1 MTTTAEPTKVVTDP
15 DTVRRSELSA
25 FLRSR
30 RERITPAQAGLP
42 AIGRRRTPGLRR
54 EEVAQLAGVGV
65 TWYTWLEQG
74 RDIKVSDQVL
84 EAISRTLMLDRDERA
99 HLYTLA
105 GASEQAAGTDCAE
118 LTPAVRAMLD
128 KFLPYPAT
136 VQNGKYDLLAWN
148 TAYRWLIRDV
158 ESIPAEERNCM
169 WLLFTDPAWRKG
181 IADWDEA
188 AARMVAQF
196 RAQMAEHVAEP
207 AWKAQ
212 LRRLRTASP
221 EFAALWER
229 HEVSGVIAKA
239 KRIRNPYVGMLR
251 FEAVSTWLNPRPG
264 LRMLVYTP
272 KDAETT
278 RRMEQLIELGQKEIA

>member
-1 MTTTAEPTKVVTDP
+1 
-15 DTVRRSELSA
+15 
-25 FLRSR
+25 
-30 RERITPAQAGLP
+30 
-42 AIGRRRTPGLRR
+42 
-54 EEVAQLAGVGV
+54 
-65 TWYTWLEQG
+65 
-74 RDIKVSDQVL
+74 
-84 EAISRTLMLDRDERA
+84 
-99 HLYTLA
+99 
-105 GASEQAAGTDCAE
+105 
-118 LTPAVRAMLD
+118 MLD
-128 KFLPYPAT
+128 KFMPFPAT

-158 ESIPAEERNCM
+158 ESIPPDDRNCM
-169 WLLFTDPAWRKG
+169 WLMFTDPGWRKG

-207 AWKAQ
+207 AWKAH
-212 LRRLRTASP
+212 LRRLRNASP

-229 HEVSGVIAKA
+229 HEVSAVIPKA

-278 RRMEQLIELGQKEIA
+278 RRLEQLIELGQKEIA